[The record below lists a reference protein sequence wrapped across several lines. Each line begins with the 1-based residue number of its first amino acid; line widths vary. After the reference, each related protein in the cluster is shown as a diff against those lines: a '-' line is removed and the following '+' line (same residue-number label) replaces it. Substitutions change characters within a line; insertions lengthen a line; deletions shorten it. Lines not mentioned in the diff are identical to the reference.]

1 MIKKLK
7 QNEKLLKI
15 LSMVFN
21 AIILILKIA
30 FALFCIYVI
39 IRMYQK
45 AGETAD
51 SGKENIYYAG
61 FSSFVVVFLGLGAF
75 FCIVWSVF
83 SIVTI
88 IVGAVSRFSKTYT
101 TLSLFDGIM
110 GAIIIVPLFETL
122 IADVASERFNIF
134 SFILIS
140 MIIVLLAIHL
150 FIQILI
156 YKVISRKRDEKKE
169 IEDVSNNIE

>member
-1 MIKKLK
+1 M
-7 QNEKLLKI
+7 
-15 LSMVFN
+15 
-21 AIILILKIA
+21 
-30 FALFCIYVI
+30 
-39 IRMYQK
+39 
-45 AGETAD
+45 
-51 SGKENIYYAG
+51 
-61 FSSFVVVFLGLGAF
+61 VFLGLGAF
-75 FCIVWSVF
+75 FCIGWSVF

-88 IVGAVSRFSKTYT
+88 IVGAISRFSKTYT

-140 MIIVLLAIHL
+140 MIIVLLAINL

-169 IEDVSNNIE
+169 IEDVNKNIE